1 MVLYESLMKA
11 MSLHHSERRTKTLT
25 YKLLE
30 SKHKTAVQYWQSDG
44 TAWPEL
50 QKVSLSILNVSI
62 KCSLTEKLLGTFIR
76 SYFWAHSF
84 EATQV
89 PLSQICWEA
98 GLHQDKLSSTWQ

>member
-50 QKVSLSILNVSI
+50 QKVSLSILNVGI

-76 SYFWAHSF
+76 SYASASVTDLLGSW
-84 EATQV
+84 
-89 PLSQICWEA
+89 
-98 GLHQDKLSSTWQ
+98 SSSRHIIKHLAVVTVMELR